1 MGDDKLPKIPSF
13 EELGISEDEI
23 EELEREIA
31 EESAARREG
40 GGKAGAAERQ
50 AAGAPPAAGGGP
62 AGTRD
67 AGAGAAAAKGPPAD
81 AAGRGGAKQAATG
94 APEDR
99 ASKKPKRGSR
109 RAKRKPGGR
118 AKRAEKRASRKRA
131 AADATQLIPTTTT
144 PPWGGLR
151 GPATL
156 LLLLVTAW
164 LSSSYRTIPSP
175 VAATA
180 PDSVFSSARAMS
192 HLARIAS
199 EARPPGS
206 PNHARTRDYLIDRL
220 GALGHTASVQ
230 TATSFDAGYGGAMT
244 VATVR
249 NILARIPGT
258 EPGGPAVLVTAH
270 YDSRE
275 IALGAADD
283 GSGVVAILETVRA
296 LGARAPLR
304 NDLIVLITDAEEI
317 GLLGARAF
325 VDEHPWFDD
334 GAVLIS
340 IEMRGGGGPSMMFE
354 TGADN
359 GWVIDA
365 LRQADPYPA
374 ANSVSYEIYQRMP
387 NDTDFTPF
395 KEAGKQGLN
404 FAAIGKAH
412 VYHQY
417 YDSPENLSEGTL
429 QHHGEHALAMLEY
442 FGNADLS
449 NVDAPDVSYIS
460 VPFVGLVTYGPLWI
474 RVFGGAAVA
483 AWLLAFIVGRKGGA
497 RFFGVLVG
505 VGASAIYLGLVV
517 LLANAL
523 YNWREGAHPELGALH
538 AGSFHSEG
546 WYLLAILCVAFALAA
561 VIAGVLRRWFSVAE
575 LAVGALLVP
584 VGLAAAATVM
594 FPFAAMN
601 FQWPAVAGCVGALA
615 VCGLA
620 RGQRMGLVRWIVVAV
635 AAVPVVVVLTPLTEA
650 LWLAMGLAST
660 EGLALLLGLG
670 FLMLLPALDAVREP
684 NGWWAPVAGVLAAG
698 AFLAVGM
705 STATPSPERPA
716 PSTLVYMLDHE
727 TNTAWWGTDR
737 NRDASDPG
745 VAWAAAA
752 AGPFAAPDAEPP
764 APFAREGLRY
774 TFSSA
779 DPADIPPPNV
789 AVVED
794 ENLPGDVLRVSV
806 TSAIGAERMSFTI
819 PEDGPRLAA
828 VNGLLLPA
836 GSESPARLV
845 HWGAPPE
852 GGLILDFIRPPGD
865 PRLSLTVV
873 EHHLRPGE
881 LVGAH
886 YFTRPPEL
894 APNIRTLS
902 DRAIIRSQVS
912 LGATGEAAPTDAEP
926 TDSAGAQPI
935 PADTVPSDSDRRM
948 SMPTL
953 PAPPQE
959 APPWPPVAT
968 FSIVGYDP
976 ETGEAGVAVQ
986 SRVFSVGNGVI
997 WGEAGVGVVATQA
1010 IVDVSYGPQALALLR
1025 EGYSPADAVREILAR
1040 DPDPDLER
1048 WSKEGRQFSIMN
1060 ARGEVATHT
1069 GPRASEWAGHRIGEY
1084 CSAQGNILAG
1094 PAVVDDMVEAFEA
1107 TEGHLALRLQAAL
1120 EAGQAAGGDRRG
1132 MQSAAMLI
1140 VREDGGVW
1148 LNNDVVLR
1156 LQVDD
1161 HEEPIAELRRLVE
1174 IAAGRLER
1182 RRSRGRLN

>member
-1 MGDDKLPKIPSF
+1 MGDDKLPRIPSF
-13 EELGISEDEI
+13 EELGIGEDEI

-31 EESAARREG
+31 EEAAARREKQG
-40 GGKAGAAERQ
+40 GESGPTAGPQAGAQAPAGAKAPATGSMEQ
-50 AAGAPPAAGGGP
+50 AAGRSSAEAPQGRAPPKP
-62 AGTRD
+62 AE
-67 AGAGAAAAKGPPAD
+67 KS
-81 AAGRGGAKQAATG
+81 
-94 APEDR
+94 DR
-99 ASKKPKRGSR
+99 KKPKRGSER
-109 RAKRKPGGR
+109 PKRKPDR
-118 AKRAEKRASRKRA
+118 KAKRAEKREARKRA
-131 AADATQLIPTTTT
+131 AADAAAARGSAAAAAQPAT
-144 PPWGGLR
+144 PAPWGGLR

-156 LLLLVTAW
+156 LILLVTAW
-164 LSSSYRTIPSP
+164 LSSSYRTIPAP
-175 VAATA
+175 VPATA

-206 PNHARTRDYLIDRL
+206 PNHARARDYLIDRL
-220 GALGHTASVQ
+220 GALGHAPTVQ
-230 TATSFDAGYGGAMT
+230 TATSFAAGYDGAMT

-275 IALGAADD
+275 ISLGAADD

-304 NDLIVLITDAEEI
+304 NDLIVLITDAEEV

-325 VDEHPWFDD
+325 VDEHPWLDD
-334 GAVLIS
+334 VAVLIAF
-340 IEMRGGGGPSMMFE
+340 EMRGGGGPSMMFE
-354 TGADN
+354 TGANN
-359 GWVIDA
+359 GWVIEA
-365 LRQADPYPA
+365 FRRADPYPA

-404 FAAIGKAH
+404 FAAVGKAH
-412 VYHQY
+412 VYHQF

-460 VPFVGLVTYGPLWI
+460 IPFVGLVTYGPLWI
-474 RVFGGAAVA
+474 RVLGGAAVA
-483 AWLLAFIVGRKGGA
+483 AWLLAFVVGRKGGA
-497 RFFGVLVG
+497 RVVGVLVG
-505 VGASAIYLGLVV
+505 VGASAVYLGLVFLV
-517 LLANAL
+517 ADAL

-561 VIAGVLRRWFSVAE
+561 AIEGVLRRWFSVAE

-584 VGLAAAATVM
+584 VAPAAAATVM

-601 FQWPAVAGCVGALA
+601 LQWPAVAGCVGALA

-620 RGQRMGLVRWIVVAV
+620 RGQRMGIVRWIVVAL
-635 AAVPVVVVLTPLTEA
+635 AAVPVVVVLTPLTEGV
-650 LWLAMGLAST
+650 WLAMGLAST
-660 EGLALLLGLG
+660 EELALLLGLG
-670 FLMLLPALDAVREP
+670 LLMLLPALDAAREP
-684 NGWWAPVAGVLAAG
+684 NGWWAPVAGLVAAG

-716 PSTLVYMLDHE
+716 PATLVYMLDHE
-727 TNTAWWGTDR
+727 TGTAYWGTDR

-745 VAWAAAA
+745 VAWATAA
-752 AGPFAAPDAEPP
+752 AGPFAAPDADPP
-764 APFAREGLRY
+764 APFTRERLRY
-774 TFSSA
+774 TFASA
-779 DPADIPPPNV
+779 DPADIPPPTV
-789 AVVED
+789 SVVED

-836 GSESPARLV
+836 GSESPDRLV

-865 PRLSLTVV
+865 PRLSFTLV

-894 APNIRTLS
+894 APNTRTLS
-902 DRAIIRSQVS
+902 DRAIIRSQVN
-912 LGATGEAAPTDAEP
+912 LGGDGGAAPEVGEP
-926 TDSAGAQPI
+926 RDSAGAQPA
-935 PADTVPSDSDRRM
+935 PA
-948 SMPTL
+948 
-953 PAPPQE
+953 
-959 APPWPPVAT
+959 
-968 FSIVGYDP
+968 
-976 ETGEAGVAVQ
+976 
-986 SRVFSVGNGVI
+986 
-997 WGEAGVGVVATQA
+997 
-1010 IVDVSYGPQALALLR
+1010 
-1025 EGYSPADAVREILAR
+1025 
-1040 DPDPDLER
+1040 
-1048 WSKEGRQFSIMN
+1048 
-1060 ARGEVATHT
+1060 
-1069 GPRASEWAGHRIGEY
+1069 
-1084 CSAQGNILAG
+1084 
-1094 PAVVDDMVEAFEA
+1094 
-1107 TEGHLALRLQAAL
+1107 
-1120 EAGQAAGGDRRG
+1120 
-1132 MQSAAMLI
+1132 
-1140 VREDGGVW
+1140 DGGVW

-1161 HEEPIAELRRLVE
+1161 HEQPIAELRRLVE
-1174 IAAGRLER
+1174 IAARRLER
-1182 RRSRGRLN
+1182 RRSRGGLN

>member
-13 EELGISEDEI
+13 EDLGITEDEI
-23 EELEREIA
+23 EGLEREIA
-31 EESAARREG
+31 EEAAARKEKG
-40 GGKAGAAERQ
+40 G
-50 AAGAPPAAGGGP
+50 AAGATEGPVGRAPSVAGGGP
-62 AGTRD
+62 AGGGD
-67 AGAGAAAAKGPPAD
+67 AGAGAAA
-81 AAGRGGAKQAATG
+81 
-94 APEDR
+94 
-99 ASKKPKRGSR
+99 PKRGSER
-109 RAKRKPGGR
+109 PKRKPGR
-118 AKRAEKRASRKRA
+118 KAKRAEKREARKRA
-131 AADATQLIPTTTT
+131 AADAAAVRGAAAAAAQPAT
-144 PPWGGLR
+144 PVPWGGLR

-164 LSSSYRTIPSP
+164 LSSSYRTIPAP
-175 VAATA
+175 VPATA

-206 PNHARTRDYLIDRL
+206 PNHARARDYLIDRL
-220 GALGHTASVQ
+220 AALGHAPTVQ
-230 TATSFDAGYGGAMT
+230 TATSFDTGYGGAMT

-275 IALGAADD
+275 ISLGAADD

-304 NDLIVLITDAEEI
+304 NDLIVLITDAEEV

-325 VDEHPWFDD
+325 VDEHPWFADV
-334 GAVLIS
+334 AVLIS

-354 TGADN
+354 TGANN

-365 LRQADPYPA
+365 LRRADPYPA
-374 ANSVSYEIYQRMP
+374 ANSVSHEIYRRMP

-395 KEAGKQGLN
+395 KEASKQGLN
-404 FAAIGKAH
+404 FAAVGKAH

-417 YDSPENLSEGTL
+417 YDSPGNLSEGTL

-449 NVDAPDVSYIS
+449 NVNAPDVSYIS

-474 RVFGGAAVA
+474 RVLGGAAVA
-483 AWLLAFIVGRKGGA
+483 AWLLAFVVGRKGGA
-497 RFFGVLVG
+497 RVVGVLVG
-505 VGASAIYLGLVV
+505 VGASAVYLGLVFLV
-517 LLANAL
+517 ADAL

-546 WYLLAILCVAFALAA
+546 WYLLAILCAAFALATA
-561 VIAGVLRRWFSVAE
+561 IAGVLRRWFSLAE

-584 VGLAAAATVM
+584 VGLAAAATLM

-601 FQWPAVAGCVGALA
+601 LQWPALAGCVGALA

-620 RGQRMGLVRWIVVAV
+620 HGQRMGLVRWIVVAL
-635 AAVPVVVVLTPLTEA
+635 AAVPVVVVLTPLTEGV
-650 LWLAMGLAST
+650 WLAMGLELS
-660 EGLALLLGLG
+660 EGLALLLGLAL
-670 FLMLLPALDAVREP
+670 LMLLPALDAAREP
-684 NGWWAPVAGVLAAG
+684 NGWWAPVAGLLAAG

-705 STATPSPERPA
+705 STATPSSERPA

-727 TNTAWWGTDR
+727 TGTAWWGTDR

-745 VAWAAAA
+745 VAWATAA
-752 AGPFAAPDAEPP
+752 AGPFAAPDADPP
-764 APFAREGLRY
+764 APFIGERLRY
-774 TFSSA
+774 TFASA
-779 DPADIPPPNV
+779 DPADIPPPTV
-789 AVVED
+789 TVVED

-806 TSAIGAERMSFTI
+806 TSAIVAERMSFTI

-836 GSESPARLV
+836 GNGSPDRLA

-865 PRLSLTVV
+865 PRLSFTLV

-894 APNIRTLS
+894 APNTRTLS

-912 LGATGEAAPTDAEP
+912 LGGDDGAAPEDGEP
-926 TDSAGAQPI
+926 TDSAGAQPA
-935 PADTVPSDSDRRM
+935 PADTLVAD
-948 SMPTL
+948 TL
-953 PAPPQE
+953 PPTQDASR
-959 APPWPPVAT
+959 WPPAGT

-976 ETGEAGVAVQ
+976 ETGEVGIAVQ

-1025 EGYSPADAVREILAR
+1025 EGYSPEDAVREILAR
-1040 DPDPDLER
+1040 DPDPDPER
-1048 WSKEGRQFSIMN
+1048 WTREGRQFSIMN

-1069 GPRASEWAGHRIGEY
+1069 GPRASDWAGHRIGEY

-1094 PAVVDDMVEAFEA
+1094 PAVVDGMVEAFES
-1107 TEGHLALRLQAAL
+1107 TEGHLSLRLQAAL

-1140 VREDGGVW
+1140 VQEGGGVW

-1182 RRSRGRLN
+1182 RRSRGGLN

>member
-1 MGDDKLPKIPSF
+1 MGDDKLPRIPSF
-13 EELGISEDEI
+13 AELGISEDEI

-31 EESAARREG
+31 EAAAERREG
-40 GGKAGAAERQ
+40 EAEK
-50 AAGAPPAAGGGP
+50 G
-62 AGTRD
+62 
-67 AGAGAAAAKGPPAD
+67 AGAGPGTGAGPGAAASPGTGARGAAARGAATRGAASPGSA
-81 AAGRGGAKQAATG
+81 AAGPAAATG
-94 APEDR
+94 PEADPSSPRGAGKAPAEEQRKR
-99 ASKKPKRGSR
+99 APKKPKRKSAR
-109 RAKRKPGGR
+109 PKRSSGWR
-118 AKRAEKRASRKRA
+118 AKRAEKKASRRRA
-131 AADATQLIPTTTT
+131 AADAAAARDSAAVTRPTPTT
-144 PPWGGLR
+144 PAPWGGLR

-156 LLLLVTAW
+156 LLLLVAAW
-164 LSSSYRTIPSP
+164 LSSSYRAIPSP

-230 TATSFDAGYGGAMT
+230 TTTSFGAGTGATMT
-244 VATVR
+244 VATIR

-258 EPGGPAVLVTAH
+258 EPDGPAVLVTAH

-283 GSGVVAILETVRA
+283 GSGVVAILEAVRA

-325 VDEHPWFDD
+325 VDEHPWLDD
-334 GAVLIS
+334 VAVLIA

-365 LRQADPYPA
+365 LRQADPYPS
-374 ANSVSYEIYQRMP
+374 ANSISYEIYQRMP

-417 YDSPENLSEGTL
+417 YDSPGNLSEGTL
-429 QHHGEHALAMLEY
+429 QHHGEHVLAMLEH
-442 FGNADLS
+442 FGNGDLS

-474 RVFGGAAVA
+474 RVLGGAAVG
-483 AWLLAFIVGRKGGA
+483 AWLLAIIVARKGGA
-497 RFFGVLVG
+497 RFVGMLVG
-505 VGASAIYLGLVV
+505 LGASAVYLGLVSV
-517 LLANAL
+517 LARAL
-523 YNWREGAHPELGALH
+523 YSWREGAHPELGALH
-538 AGSFHSEG
+538 AGSFHAEG
-546 WYLLAILCVAFALAA
+546 WYLLAIVGVAFAVAA
-561 VIAGVLRRWFSVAE
+561 AIASVLRRWFSVAE

-584 VGLAAAATVM
+584 VVLAAGATVL
-594 FPFAAMN
+594 FPMAAMN

-615 VCGLA
+615 VCGLT
-620 RGQRMGLVRWIVVAV
+620 GQARMGLVRWIAVAV
-635 AAVPVVVVLTPLTEA
+635 AAVPVIVVLTPLTEGV
-650 LWLAMGLAST
+650 WLAMGLASSAW
-660 EGLALLLGLG
+660 LALLPGLG
-670 FLMLLPALDAVREP
+670 FLMLLPALDAAREP
-684 NGWWAPVAGVLAAG
+684 NGWWAPVAGLLAAG
-698 AFLAVGM
+698 TFLAVGM

-727 TNTAWWGTDR
+727 TGTAYWGTDR

-752 AGPFAAPDAEPP
+752 AGPFAAPDADPP
-764 APFAREGLRY
+764 APFASERLRY
-774 TFSSA
+774 TFAPA
-779 DPADIPPPNV
+779 DPVAVPPPNV
-789 AVVED
+789 TVAD
-794 ENLPGDVLRVSV
+794 DPNLPGDVLRVSV
-806 TSAIGAERMSFTI
+806 TSAIGAERMAFMI
-819 PEDGPRLAA
+819 PEEGPRLAA

-836 GSESPARLV
+836 GSEFRDRLV

-865 PRLSLTVV
+865 PRLSFTLV

-881 LVGAH
+881 LVGEH
-886 YFTRPPEL
+886 YFARPPEL

-902 DRAIIRSQVS
+902 DRAIIRTRVNIG
-912 LGATGEAAPTDAEP
+912 GAGEAEP
-926 TDSAGAQPI
+926 ADVGPPDEESMDSAGARPA
-935 PADTVPSDSDRRM
+935 PADTA
-948 SMPTL
+948 
-953 PAPPQE
+953 PA
-959 APPWPPVAT
+959 ATATPWPPVGT

-1040 DPDPDLER
+1040 DPDPDPER
-1048 WSKEGRQFSIMN
+1048 WTKEGRQFSIMN

-1084 CSAQGNILAG
+1084 CSA
-1094 PAVVDDMVEAFEA
+1094 
-1107 TEGHLALRLQAAL
+1107 
-1120 EAGQAAGGDRRG
+1120 
-1132 MQSAAMLI
+1132 
-1140 VREDGGVW
+1140 
-1148 LNNDVVLR
+1148 
-1156 LQVDD
+1156 
-1161 HEEPIAELRRLVE
+1161 
-1174 IAAGRLER
+1174 
-1182 RRSRGRLN
+1182 

>member
-1 MGDDKLPKIPSF
+1 MGDDKLPRIPSF
-13 EELGISEDEI
+13 EELGISEGEI
-23 EELEREIA
+23 QELEREIA
-31 EESAARREG
+31 EEAAARREKQG
-40 GGKAGAAERQ
+40 EE
-50 AAGAPPAAGGGP
+50 GGP
-62 AGTRD
+62 AAKAAP
-67 AGAGAAAAKGPPAD
+67 AGSGRREGKRKSAGE
-81 AAGRGGAKQAATG
+81 AAGR
-94 APEDR
+94 AP
-99 ASKKPKRGSR
+99 SKRREQPERPKPKMGW
-109 RAKRKPGGR
+109 K
-118 AKRAEKRASRKRA
+118 AKRAEKRESRKRA
-131 AADATQLIPTTTT
+131 AADAAAARGSAAATAQPPT
-144 PPWGGLR
+144 PAPWGGLR

-164 LSSSYRTIPSP
+164 LSSSYRTIPAP
-175 VAATA
+175 VPATA

-206 PNHARTRDYLIDRL
+206 PNHARARDYLIDRL
-220 GALGHTASVQ
+220 AALGHAPTVQ
-230 TATSFDAGYGGAMT
+230 TATSFDTGYGGAMT

-275 IALGAADD
+275 ISLGAADD

-304 NDLIVLITDAEEI
+304 NDLIVLITDAEEV

-334 GAVLIS
+334 VAVLIG

-354 TGADN
+354 TGANN
-359 GWVIDA
+359 GWVIEA
-365 LRQADPYPA
+365 FRRADPYPA

-404 FAAIGKAH
+404 FAAVGKAH

-460 VPFVGLVTYGPLWI
+460 IPFVGLVTYGPLWI
-474 RVFGGAAVA
+474 RVLGGAAVA

-497 RFFGVLVG
+497 RVLGVLVG
-505 VGASAIYLGLVV
+505 VGASAVFLGLVF
-517 LLANAL
+517 LLADAL
-523 YNWREGAHPELGALH
+523 YKWREGAHPELGALD

-561 VIAGVLRRWFSVAE
+561 VIAGVLRRWFSPAE

-584 VGLAAAATVM
+584 VGLAAAATVR

-620 RGQRMGLVRWIVVAV
+620 RGQRMGLVRWMVVAL
-635 AAVPVVVVLTPLTEA
+635 AAVPVVVVLTPLTEGV
-650 LWLAMGLAST
+650 WLAMGLELS

-670 FLMLLPALDAVREP
+670 FLMLLPALDAAREP
-684 NGWWAPVAGVLAAG
+684 NGWWAPAAGLLAAG

-705 STATPSPERPA
+705 STATPSAERPA

-727 TNTAWWGTDR
+727 TGTAFWGTDR
-737 NRDASDPG
+737 SRDASDPG

-752 AGPFAAPDAEPP
+752 AGPFAAPDADPP
-764 APFAREGLRY
+764 APFNRERLRY
-774 TFSSA
+774 TFASA
-779 DPADIPPPNV
+779 DPADIPPPIVTV
-789 AVVED
+789 AED

-806 TSAIGAERMSFTI
+806 TSAIGAERLSFTI

-836 GSESPARLV
+836 GSGSPDRLV

-865 PRLSLTVV
+865 PRLSFTLV

-881 LVGAH
+881 LVGAN

-894 APNIRTLS
+894 APNIQTLS
-902 DRAIIRSQVS
+902 DRAIIRSQVN
-912 LGATGEAAPTDAEP
+912 LGGEVGAEPADGEP
-926 TDSAGAQPI
+926 TDSAGAQPA
-935 PADTVPSDSDRRM
+935 PADTLPSD
-948 SMPTL
+948 TL
-953 PAPPQE
+953 PGAYPPTPQE
-959 APPWPPVAT
+959 T
-968 FSIVGYDP
+968 
-976 ETGEAGVAVQ
+976 
-986 SRVFSVGNGVI
+986 
-997 WGEAGVGVVATQA
+997 
-1010 IVDVSYGPQALALLR
+1010 VS
-1025 EGYSPADAVREILAR
+1025 
-1040 DPDPDLER
+1040 
-1048 WSKEGRQFSIMN
+1048 
-1060 ARGEVATHT
+1060 
-1069 GPRASEWAGHRIGEY
+1069 
-1084 CSAQGNILAG
+1084 
-1094 PAVVDDMVEAFEA
+1094 
-1107 TEGHLALRLQAAL
+1107 
-1120 EAGQAAGGDRRG
+1120 
-1132 MQSAAMLI
+1132 
-1140 VREDGGVW
+1140 RED
-1148 LNNDVVLR
+1148 R
-1156 LQVDD
+1156 
-1161 HEEPIAELRRLVE
+1161 
-1174 IAAGRLER
+1174 
-1182 RRSRGRLN
+1182 

>member
-1 MGDDKLPKIPSF
+1 MSDDKLPKIPSF
-13 EELGISEDEI
+13 AELGISEDEV

-31 EESAARREG
+31 EEAAGRKEK
-40 GGKAGAAERQ
+40 GGK
-50 AAGAPPAAGGGP
+50 GG
-62 AGTRD
+62 RD
-67 AGAGAAAAKGPPAD
+67 AGPGAAPAKEPRAAAAS
-81 AAGRGGAKQAATG
+81 RGGADQAATG

-99 ASKKPKRGSR
+99 ASKKRKRGSSR
-109 RAKRKPGGR
+109 PKRKSGWK

-131 AADATQLIPTTTT
+131 AADAAAARDSAAAATRPPTTP

-156 LLLLVTAW
+156 FLLLITAW
-164 LSSSYRTIPSP
+164 FSSSYRTIPSP
-175 VAATA
+175 VPASA

-220 GALGHTASVQ
+220 GALGHAPSVQ
-230 TATSFDAGYGGAMT
+230 TATSFLETSTTA
-244 VATVR
+244 VTVR
-249 NILARIPGT
+249 NVLARIPGT
-258 EPGGPAVLVTAH
+258 EPGGAAVLVTAH

-275 IALGAADD
+275 IALGAGDD
-283 GSGVVAILETVRA
+283 GAGVVTILETVRA
-296 LGARAPLR
+296 LGAREPLR
-304 NDLIVLITDAEEI
+304 NDLIVLITDAEEL
-317 GLLGARAF
+317 GLEGAETF
-325 VDEHPWFDD
+325 VEEHPWMEDV
-334 GAVLIS
+334 ALVVS

-354 TGADN
+354 TGANN

-365 LRQADPYPA
+365 LRQADPYPT
-374 ANSVSYEIYQRMP
+374 ANSVSYELYQRMP

-404 FAAIGKAH
+404 FAAAGRAH
-412 VYHQY
+412 VYHQV

-429 QHHGEHALAMLEY
+429 QHHGEHALAMLEF
-442 FGNADLS
+442 FGNADLTE
-449 NVDAPDVSYIS
+449 VDAPDVSYIS
-460 VPFVGLVTYGPLWI
+460 VPIVGLVTYGPLWI
-474 RVFGGAAVA
+474 RVLGGAAVA
-483 AWLLAFIVGRKGGA
+483 AWLLAFVVGRKAGSRLA
-497 RFFGVLVG
+497 AVLAG
-505 VGASAIYLGLVV
+505 LGASAVYLGLVAGIAH
-517 LLANAL
+517 LLFQ
-523 YNWREGAHPELGALH
+523 WRSGAHPELGALH
-538 AGSFHSEG
+538 AGAFHSEG
-546 WYLLAILCVAFALAA
+546 WYVLAIVCAAFTLAC
-561 VIAGVLRRWFSVAE
+561 VIAGVLKRWFSVAE
-575 LAVGALLVP
+575 LLVGALLVP
-584 VGLAAAATVM
+584 VALAAAATVM

-601 FQWPAVAGCVGALA
+601 FQWPAIAGCVAALA
-615 VCGLA
+615 VAGLP
-620 RGQRMGLVRWIVVAV
+620 RNQRMGIVRWIVVVA
-635 AAVPVVVVLTPLTEA
+635 AAVPVLVVLTPLTEGVWA
-650 LWLAMGLAST
+650 AMGLARAAV
-660 EGLALLLGLG
+660 LAILVGLG
-670 FLMLLPALDAVREP
+670 FVMLLPALDAVREP
-684 NGWWAPVAGVLAAG
+684 NGWWAPVAGLLAAG

-716 PSTLVYMLDHE
+716 PSTLAYLMDRE
-727 TNTAWWGTDR
+727 TGTAYWGTDR
-737 NRDASDPG
+737 YRDASDPG

-752 AGPFAAPDAEPP
+752 VGPFAAADADPP
-764 APFAREGLRY
+764 ATFARQGYRY
-774 TFSSA
+774 TFASA
-779 DPADIPPPNV
+779 DPVDLPLPTV
-789 AVVED
+789 TVVKD
-794 ENLPGDVLRVSV
+794 ANLPGDVLRVAV
-806 TSAIGAERMSFTI
+806 TSAIGAERMSFSI

-828 VNGLLLPA
+828 VNGELLPS
-836 GSESPARLV
+836 GSESPAQLV

-852 GGLILDFIRPPGD
+852 GGLTLDFIRPPGD
-865 PRLSLTVV
+865 PRLSFTVV

-881 LVGAH
+881 LVGEH
-886 YFTRPPEL
+886 YFSRPPEL

-902 DRAIIRSQVS
+902 DRAMIRTPVNIGES
-912 LGATGEAAPTDAEP
+912 GGPEPADAEAADAEP
-926 TDSAGAQPI
+926 TDSAGTQP
-935 PADTVPSDSDRRM
+935 PAADTVPSDPNLR
-948 SMPTL
+948 SM
-953 PAPPQE
+953 PAPPILAQE

-976 ETGEAGVAVQ
+976 ETGEVGVAVQ

-1040 DPDPDLER
+1040 DPDPDPER
-1048 WSKEGRQFSIMN
+1048 WTKEGRQFSIMN

-1069 GPRASEWAGHRIGEY
+1069 GPRASDWAGHRIGEY

-1094 PAVVDDMVEAFEA
+1094 PAVVDGMVQAFES

-1174 IAAGRLER
+1174 IAARRLPR
-1182 RRSRGRLN
+1182 RR

>member
-1 MGDDKLPKIPSF
+1 MGDDKLPRIPSF
-13 EELGISEDEI
+13 EELGIGEDEI

-31 EESAARREG
+31 EEATARRE
-40 GGKAGAAERQ
+40 KQAGES
-50 AAGAPPAAGGGP
+50 GPAAKAAP
-62 AGTRD
+62 AGSGRPE
-67 AGAGAAAAKGPPAD
+67 AKRKSAEE
-81 AAGRGGAKQAATG
+81 AAGR
-94 APEDR
+94 AP
-99 ASKKPKRGSR
+99 SKRSKRREKPERPKRKMGW
-109 RAKRKPGGR
+109 R
-118 AKRAEKRASRKRA
+118 AKRAEKRESRKRA
-131 AADATQLIPTTTT
+131 AADAAAVAAASPPT
-144 PPWGGLR
+144 PAPWGGLR

-164 LSSSYRTIPSP
+164 LSSSYRSIPSP
-175 VAATA
+175 VPATA

-220 GALGHTASVQ
+220 GALGHAPAVQ
-230 TATSFDAGYGGAMT
+230 TTTSFRPGFGGTTT

-275 IALGAADD
+275 ISLGAADD

-304 NDLIVLITDAEEI
+304 NDLIVLITDAEEV

-325 VDEHPWFDD
+325 VDEHPWLDD
-334 GAVLIS
+334 VAVLIA

-354 TGADN
+354 TGANN

-365 LRQADPYPA
+365 LRRADPYPA

-412 VYHQY
+412 VYHQF
-417 YDSPENLSEGTL
+417 YDSPDNLSEGTL

-442 FGNADLS
+442 FGNADLT

-460 VPFVGLVTYGPLWI
+460 IPFVGLVTYGPLWI
-474 RVFGGAAVA
+474 RILGGAAVA
-483 AWLLAFIVGRKGGA
+483 VWLLAFIVGRKGGA
-497 RFFGVLVG
+497 RFVGVLVG
-505 VGASAIYLGLVV
+505 VGASAIYVGLVFLV
-517 LLANAL
+517 ADAL

-546 WYLLAILCVAFALAA
+546 WYLLAILCAAFALAA

-584 VGLAAAATVM
+584 VGLAAAATVL

-601 FQWPAVAGCVGALA
+601 FQWPAVAGCVGAMA

-635 AAVPVVVVLTPLTEA
+635 AAVPVLVVLTPLTEGV
-650 LWLAMGLAST
+650 WLAMGLAST
-660 EGLALLLGLG
+660 EELALLLGLG
-670 FLMLLPALDAVREP
+670 FLLLLPALDAAREP
-684 NGWWAPVAGVLAAG
+684 NGWWAPVAGLIAAG

-727 TNTAWWGTDR
+727 TGNAYWGTDR
-737 NRDASDPG
+737 TRDASDPG

-752 AGPFAAPDAEPP
+752 AGPFSSDDSDPP
-764 APFAREGLRY
+764 AAFEWEGLRY
-774 TFSSA
+774 AFASA
-779 DPADIPPPNV
+779 DPADVPPPTVTV
-789 AVVED
+789 AED

-836 GSESPARLV
+836 GSESPERLV

-852 GGLILDFIRPPGD
+852 GGLVLDFIRPPGD
-865 PRLSLTVV
+865 PRLSFTLV

-902 DRAIIRSQVS
+902 DRAIIRSQVNI
-912 LGATGEAAPTDAEP
+912 GGTGEMGPVDAEGADP
-926 TDSAGAQPI
+926 SGAQP
-935 PADTVPSDSDRRM
+935 PTADTVPVD
-948 SMPTL
+948 T
-953 PAPPQE
+953 A
-959 APPWPPVAT
+959 AT
-968 FSIVGYDP
+968 D
-976 ETGEAGVAVQ
+976 
-986 SRVFSVGNGVI
+986 
-997 WGEAGVGVVATQA
+997 
-1010 IVDVSYGPQALALLR
+1010 
-1025 EGYSPADAVREILAR
+1025 
-1040 DPDPDLER
+1040 
-1048 WSKEGRQFSIMN
+1048 
-1060 ARGEVATHT
+1060 
-1069 GPRASEWAGHRIGEY
+1069 
-1084 CSAQGNILAG
+1084 
-1094 PAVVDDMVEAFEA
+1094 PAVVD
-1107 TEGHLALRLQAAL
+1107 G
-1120 EAGQAAGGDRRG
+1120 
-1132 MQSAAMLI
+1132 
-1140 VREDGGVW
+1140 
-1148 LNNDVVLR
+1148 N
-1156 LQVDD
+1156 
-1161 HEEPIAELRRLVE
+1161 
-1174 IAAGRLER
+1174 
-1182 RRSRGRLN
+1182 

>member
-1 MGDDKLPKIPSF
+1 MGDDKLPRIPSF

-31 EESAARREG
+31 DEAAARKEKG
-40 GGKAGAAERQ
+40 GPAERPGAA
-50 AAGAPPAAGGGP
+50 APPVAGGGP
-62 AGTRD
+62 AGSRD
-67 AGAGAAAAKGPPAD
+67 AGKGAAAAKRPG
-81 AAGRGGAKQAATG
+81 AAAASRGGTG
-94 APEDR
+94 RAPTGTREDR
-99 ASKKPKRGSR
+99 ASKKPKRGPR
-109 RAKRKPGGR
+109 RPKRKKGWR

-131 AADATQLIPTTTT
+131 AADAAAARDSAAATAQPT
-144 PPWGGLR
+144 PPAPWGGLR

-164 LSSSYRTIPSP
+164 LSSSYRTIPAP
-175 VAATA
+175 VPATA

-220 GALGHTASVQ
+220 GALGHAPAVQ
-230 TATSFDAGYGGAMT
+230 TTTSFRPGFGGTTT

-275 IALGAADD
+275 ISLGAADD

-304 NDLIVLITDAEEI
+304 NDLIVLITDAEEV

-334 GAVLIS
+334 VAVLIAF
-340 IEMRGGGGPSMMFE
+340 EMRGGGGPSMMFE

-365 LRQADPYPA
+365 LRRADPYPA

-412 VYHQY
+412 VYHQF
-417 YDSPENLSEGTL
+417 YDTPDNLSEGTL

-442 FGNADLS
+442 FGNADLT

-474 RVFGGAAVA
+474 RVLGGVAVA

-497 RFFGVLVG
+497 RVVGVLVG
-505 VGASAIYLGLVV
+505 VGASVAYLACAAGL
-517 LLANAL
+517 ASAFFS
-523 YNWREGAHPELGALH
+523 WRRDAHPELGALH

-546 WYLLAILCVAFALAA
+546 WYLLAILCAAFALAA
-561 VIAGVLRRWFSVAE
+561 VITGVLRRWFSLAE

-584 VGLAAAATVM
+584 VALAATATIM

-601 FQWPAVAGCVGALA
+601 LQWPAVAGCVGALA

-635 AAVPVVVVLTPLTEA
+635 AAVPVVVVLTPLTEGV
-650 LWLAMGLAST
+650 WLAMGLELSA
-660 EGLALLLGLG
+660 GLALLLGLG
-670 FLMLLPALDAVREP
+670 FLMLLPALEAAREP
-684 NGWWAPVAGVLAAG
+684 NGWWAPVAGLIAAG

-727 TNTAWWGTDR
+727 TGTAWWGTDR
-737 NRDASDPG
+737 TRDASDPG

-752 AGPFAAPDAEPP
+752 AGPFAAPDADPP
-764 APFAREGLRY
+764 APFAQERLRY
-774 TFSSA
+774 TFASA

-789 AVVED
+789 TVVED

-836 GSESPARLV
+836 GSESPERLV
-845 HWGAPPE
+845 HWGAPPD

-865 PRLSLTVV
+865 PRLSFTLV

-902 DRAIIRSQVS
+902 DRAIIRSQVN
-912 LGATGEAAPTDAEP
+912 L
-926 TDSAGAQPI
+926 
-935 PADTVPSDSDRRM
+935 
-948 SMPTL
+948 
-953 PAPPQE
+953 
-959 APPWPPVAT
+959 
-968 FSIVGYDP
+968 
-976 ETGEAGVAVQ
+976 
-986 SRVFSVGNGVI
+986 
-997 WGEAGVGVVATQA
+997 
-1010 IVDVSYGPQALALLR
+1010 
-1025 EGYSPADAVREILAR
+1025 
-1040 DPDPDLER
+1040 
-1048 WSKEGRQFSIMN
+1048 
-1060 ARGEVATHT
+1060 
-1069 GPRASEWAGHRIGEY
+1069 
-1084 CSAQGNILAG
+1084 
-1094 PAVVDDMVEAFEA
+1094 
-1107 TEGHLALRLQAAL
+1107 
-1120 EAGQAAGGDRRG
+1120 GGD
-1132 MQSAAMLI
+1132 
-1140 VREDGGVW
+1140 GG
-1148 LNNDVVLR
+1148 
-1156 LQVDD
+1156 
-1161 HEEPIAELRRLVE
+1161 
-1174 IAAGRLER
+1174 AAGRLER
-1182 RRSRGRLN
+1182 RRSRGGLN